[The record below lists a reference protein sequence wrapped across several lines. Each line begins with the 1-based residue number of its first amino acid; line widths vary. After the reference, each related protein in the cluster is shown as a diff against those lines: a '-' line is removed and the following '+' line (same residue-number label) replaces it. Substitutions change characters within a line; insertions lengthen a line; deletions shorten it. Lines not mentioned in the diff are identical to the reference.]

1 MPDAGCLMPS
11 DSTYI
16 HGTAPNEQARLA
28 RLNDMINRRCF
39 DELTLKTGQRI
50 IDIGSGLGS
59 LTAMFADAVGP
70 KGCAVGVERNPEQLA
85 KALPHAA
92 SRPNLRFRQGSAEAL
107 PLEPSEAGSFD
118 VAFIRF
124 VLEHVR
130 DPLAIVRE
138 AMRAVRPGGRII
150 LADDHHALL
159 TLHPACP
166 SFDAIW
172 RAYIES
178 YHRIG
183 CDPSVGIHLVEL
195 LHQAGAKPVR
205 NTFLFFGGCAGQ
217 DHFLMLIENMI
228 GCVASARALMENE
241 RLADAPTIDRAFGDA
256 RAWAKRPDAA
266 LWYPLCW
273 AEGVRN

>member
-1 MPDAGCLMPS
+1 MPS

-16 HGTAPNEQARLA
+16 HGTAPDEQARLA

-39 DELTLKTGQRI
+39 EELALKPGHRV

-70 KGCAVGVERNPEQLA
+70 EGAAIGIERNADQLA
-85 KALPHAA
+85 KALPHGA
-92 SRPNLRFRQGSAEAL
+92 SRPNLRFRQGSAESL
-107 PLEPSEAGSFD
+107 PLEPSEVGSFD

-124 VLEHVR
+124 VLEHVP
-130 DPLAIVRE
+130 DPRAIVRE
-138 AMRAVRPGGRII
+138 AMRAIKPGGRIV

-159 TLHPACP
+159 TVHPECP
-166 SFDAIW
+166 AFDAIW
-172 RAYIES
+172 HAYIES

-183 CDPSVGIHLVEL
+183 CDPAVGIHLVEL
-195 LHQAGAKPVR
+195 LHNAGAKPLR

-217 DHFLMLIENMI
+217 DHFLTLIENMI
-228 GCVASARALMENE
+228 GCVDSARALLVKE
-241 RLADAPTIDRAFGDA
+241 RLADAPTIDRAFADA

-273 AEGVRN
+273 AEGVRS